1 VKNRLGISLILLVAV
16 IVVTAIVYWPKI
28 DRLLIVN
35 SFFGPDNIVHNFQ
48 DADEL
53 FPNSKIPASAQQ
65 LKLVQNP
72 GYEFPESFTHQNESF
87 EIKEF
92 LNETRT
98 EGLLVIHRDTIIY
111 EQYSLGL
118 EPEEKHISWS
128 MSKSFI
134 GTLVGI
140 AIEQGKLKLEDE
152 VSSLLPD
159 FKGTGYEGVTVL
171 DLLGMRSGVLFDENY
186 GDFNSDINRFGRAFA
201 LGSSYRDFAQS
212 LKNEVEPGSRCHYVS
227 IDTQM
232 LGFLLSE
239 VMGRSLTELLQEQI
253 WEPMGMEY
261 GAGWIMDDTG
271 YEMALGGM
279 LASLRDFSKL
289 GLLYLHEGTLNGNKI
304 VSSDWVAN
312 ATARHPAQPATEQGL
327 FGYGY
332 QWWIP
337 PNDTGD
343 YMMIGIYDQFV
354 YVHPDKELVIA
365 KLSADHNFKS
375 NGSVIRAKHA
385 SFFQSVAATF

>member
-1 VKNRLGISLILLVAV
+1 MKNKISSALILLS
-16 IVVTAIVYWPKI
+16 IVFLLMLIIFWPRVQ
-28 DRLLIVN
+28 RLFIVN
-35 SFFGPDNIVHNFQ
+35 SFFEPDNIVHNFQ

-53 FPNSKIPASAQQ
+53 FPNSTIAASTQPLQ
-65 LKLVQNP
+65 LVTDA
-72 GYEFPESFTHQNESF
+72 GYEFPEAFIHQTQTYDCVDFLES
-87 EIKEF
+87 
-92 LNETRT
+92 TST
-98 EGLLVIHRDTIIY
+98 EGLLIIHKDTIIY

-118 EPEEKHISWS
+118 QPDEKHISWS

-140 AIEQGKLKLEDE
+140 AVEQGKLKLDDE
-152 VSSLLPD
+152 VTSLLPD

-171 DLLGMRSGVLFDENY
+171 DLLCMRSGVLFDENY

-201 LGSSYRDFAQS
+201 LGSSYRDFALS
-212 LKNEVEPGSRCHYVS
+212 LRSEVEPGSRCHYVS

-239 VMGRSLTELLQEQI
+239 VMGRTLTELLQEYI

-261 GAGWIMDDTG
+261 GAGWIIDDTD

-279 LASLRDFSKL
+279 LASLRDYAKL
-289 GLLYLHEGTLNGNKI
+289 GLLYLHQGTLNGNKI
-304 VSSDWVAN
+304 ISSDWVVT
-312 ATARHPAQPATEQGL
+312 ATARHPASEHNL

-343 YMMIGIYDQFV
+343 FMMIGIYDQFV
-354 YVHPDKELVIA
+354 YVHPEKELVIA
-365 KLSADHNFKS
+365 KLSADHNFRT
-375 NGSVIRAKHA
+375 NGKAIRSRHA